1 MNTFLLISAA
11 MVAIAVL
18 LLAPNLLRSR
28 HQAAEDTRA
37 DNIRIAR
44 ERLAELE
51 KEKTKGD
58 LSDEEFAQAKQDLE
72 IALAQDPSTASSSTR
87 QTDNKGTA
95 RLTLVIIA
103 VAIPVIVTLV
113 YQRIGSPEH
122 MFVAGPGQPA
132 PSPSRP
138 QASIGDLVGELK
150 QRLEAEPDNPQGWF
164 LLGRTFMK
172 LQRYDEAVQAY
183 ERLNEVL
190 PDNPSVMISWSDALS
205 MANGGQ
211 VPEKAVQLLD
221 KALAVEPEALSA
233 LWLAGNAAAQR
244 GQDQKALT
252 HWSRAL
258 LLLDED
264 PDMQQEL
271 RGLIAQVEQ
280 RSGLKADVPAPLPEI
295 MSAVSGPAAAAETG
309 GEGLQVEVAL
319 DAELMDLTTPGD
331 AVFVYAKAVS
341 GPPVPL
347 AVARLRVADLPLKVA
362 LNDGMAMMPQMK
374 LSSFE
379 RVMVGARISKS
390 GQATPQAGDLQSS
403 EVETASDSDDSIQL
417 LINAQRP

>member
-1 MNTFLLISAA
+1 M
-11 MVAIAVL
+11 
-18 LLAPNLLRSR
+18 
-28 HQAAEDTRA
+28 
-37 DNIRIAR
+37 
-44 ERLAELE
+44 
-51 KEKTKGD
+51 
-58 LSDEEFAQAKQDLE
+58 
-72 IALAQDPSTASSSTR
+72 
-87 QTDNKGTA
+87 
-95 RLTLVIIA
+95 IIA